1 MNRLLILA
9 LGMFSIGTASF
20 VMAGLLPE
28 MAASFNISVGDAAS
42 MIAAFAVAYAL
53 MLPIAATLMVNLPYK
68 PILVVGMSILAVGHV
83 VSALAPNLE
92 AAIAGRALG
101 GLGGALFMPIAGAAA
116 TAIVAQEHWGRS
128 LAIITAGLSAS
139 TAIGAPVGIALSTS
153 FGDWRLGMWLVAA
166 LAGAA
171 AIGLGT
177 LLAPIPKPDAKRMVG
192 DLLASVAK
200 PAVLGVLGTTLFL
213 MIGSYIVHTYA
224 SVILMPAT
232 NGRGET
238 LALLMAAWGVA
249 ATIGTFTA
257 GRLTDRWG
265 ARPIIV
271 GGLMVLSL
279 NFLLLPVLTYS
290 PFISVLPLA
299 VWGGIA
305 WSCLVPLQHQLVKA
319 APSSASIVLGLN
331 TSAIYLGVSL
341 SASIGKHVS
350 QTFGSEYLSMVAAGF
365 TILAL
370 GVYGRIQ
377 RIESRSSG
385 KTTYC

>member
-1 MNRLLILA
+1 
-9 LGMFSIGTASF
+9 
-20 VMAGLLPE
+20 MAGLLPE
-28 MAASFNISVGDAAS
+28 VAASFNTNIGDAAS

-53 MLPIAATLMVNLPYK
+53 VTPVAAILMVNLPYK
-68 PILVVGMSILAVGHV
+68 PILVAGMVILAVGHI
-83 VSALAPNLE
+83 VSALAPSLE
-92 AAIAGRALG
+92 LAIAGRALG

-116 TAIVAQEHWGRS
+116 TAIIAQEHWGRS

-139 TAIGAPVGIALSTS
+139 TAIGAPLGIALSTS
-153 FGDWRLGMWLVAA
+153 YGDWRLGMWLVAG

-171 AIGLGT
+171 AIGVGT
-177 LLAPIPKPDAKRMVG
+177 LLAPIPRPITKKKSWDV
-192 DLLASVAK
+192 LASVRK

-232 NGRGET
+232 GGSGT
-238 LALLMAAWGVA
+238 ILAVLMAVWGVA
-249 ATIGTFTA
+249 ATLGTLNA

-271 GGLMVLSL
+271 LGLAVLSV
-279 NFLLLPVLTYS
+279 NFLLLPTLTSS
-290 PFISVLPLA
+290 PLVSVLPLA
-299 VWGGIA
+299 IWGAIA

-341 SASIGKHVS
+341 SATIGKHVT
-350 QTFGSEYLSMVAAGF
+350 QTLGSEYLSMVAAGF
-365 TILAL
+365 TVLSL
-370 GVYGRIQ
+370 GIYEAHRVIV
-377 RIESRSSG
+377 SLSSE
-385 KTTYC
+385 KHDSLLSE